1 MIKENYSYIYFLGI
15 GGIGMSAL
23 ARYFHA
29 KGMKVAGYDKTVSHL
44 TKQLETE
51 GIDVHYEDL
60 GEGVKALAGAKE
72 NTLVVLTP
80 AIPLDLKEL
89 NVLQDAGYSIE
100 KRAVVLGMI
109 SEEWKTLAVAGT
121 HGKTTTSTLL
131 AHVLSQTPEKCN
143 AFLGGISSNFN
154 SNLIIDS
161 ESPWM
166 VVEADEYDR
175 SFHQLKPFSAIIT
188 STEADHLDIYRNAE
202 TMLEA
207 FDIFSHLIAKEGKLI
222 RHHMVTVGKDLPQLS
237 YGIGTELDVDYK
249 GFNLQVVEGHF
260 SMDVQTPTDFYKEVK
275 LGLPGVHNAENALAV
290 IALVESIGI
299 NLADI
304 RDALQSF
311 KGVKRRF
318 ELIAKRG
325 DLVYI
330 DDYAHHPTAIHR
342 LIESLRLMYENTT
355 LHVVFQPHLY
365 SRTQDFMAE
374 FAASLKEA
382 DEVILMPIY
391 PARELPIEGVTSEA
405 LAEMIGPHV
414 RVLEPDDVLK
424 YVAELKTGIV
434 VTVGA
439 GNIDRLVEP
448 IQKILS

>member
-1 MIKENYSYIYFLGI
+1 MIKQGYSYIYFLGI

-23 ARYFHA
+23 ARYFNA
-29 KGMKVAGYDKTVSHL
+29 KGLTVAGYDKTVSRL
-44 TKQLETE
+44 TKELESE
-51 GIDVHYEDL
+51 GIAVHYEDL
-60 GEGVKALAGAKE
+60 GENMKLHVGKKE
-72 NTLVVLTP
+72 ETLVVLTP
-80 AIPLDLKEL
+80 AVPADLKEL
-89 NVLQDAGYSIE
+89 RYLQNNGYTIQ
-100 KRAVVLGMI
+100 KRATVLGMI
-109 SEEWKTLAVAGT
+109 SEDWKTLAVAGT

-131 AHVLSQTPEKCN
+131 AHVLSQTSEKCS

-154 SNLIIDS
+154 SNLIIEP

-188 STEADHLDIYRNAE
+188 STEADHLDIYQDAG
-202 TMLEA
+202 TMVEA
-207 FDIFSHLIAKEGKLI
+207 FDIFSHLINKEGKLI
-222 RHHMVTVGKDLPQLS
+222 RHYLVTVGEDLAQLS
-237 YGIGTELDVDYK
+237 YGIGADIEADYK
-249 GFNLQVVEGHF
+249 GYNLKVIDGHF
-260 SMDVQTPTDFYKEVK
+260 SMDVQTPTGFYKEIK

-299 NLADI
+299 GLEEI
-304 RDALQSF
+304 RAALQSF

-318 ELIAKRG
+318 EIVAKR
-325 DLVYI
+325 DNLIFI

-342 LIESLRLMYENTT
+342 LIESLRLIYGEAT
-355 LHVVFQPHLY
+355 LHVIFQPHLY
-365 SRTQDFMAE
+365 SRTKDFMSE
-374 FAASLKEA
+374 FAESLKEA

-391 PARELPIEGVTSEA
+391 PARELPIEGVTSVA

-414 RVLEPDDVLK
+414 KVLEPDEVLQ
-424 YVAELKTGIV
+424 YVAGLTEGIV

-448 IQKILS
+448 IQELLS